1 MALGALP
8 LRDEVEHVDLRK
20 KTESA
25 CIKSRLR
32 VHMQAHEL
40 DKKAM
45 QERMRMLKQHR
56 MRSRDE
62 KYAGRAGP
70 PDYAEVEAEAEGAEP
85 IEAAEVKIEVA
96 ESVGGWDMVDGEEDV
111 HSPRSCHPPCTS
123 RTRARCTVS

>member
-45 QERMRMLKQHR
+45 RERIRMMKQDR

-70 PDYAEVEAEAEGAEP
+70 PDCAEVPAAE
-85 IEAAEVKIEVA
+85 EAAAATVELAPECERA
-96 ESVGGWDMVDGEEDV
+96 ESVGDWDVVGADE
-111 HSPRSCHPPCTS
+111 HLRSPLSCRPPCTS